1 MWSRKEDEP
10 KPVETPVR
18 PVSEPPRQAVETTG
32 GKHVETIVKVGKS
45 IYIRG
50 ELSGNEDLTIEGT
63 VEGKI
68 ELRDHNLV
76 VGSTGKIQ
84 AEIHA
89 KTVTIQGEVQG
100 NVHAEERIE
109 LAASGTVKGDLVA
122 PRIVI
127 SDGARFKGTVDMDK
141 PGDKPGD
148 KPRQSAQPAVVIRSG
163 AGPGPGDSRPV
174 AGATPVPAAAT
185 TAGPV
190 KV

>member
-18 PVSEPPRQAVETTG
+18 PASEPPRQAVETTG
-32 GKHVETIVKVGKS
+32 GKQVETIVKVGKS
-45 IYIRG
+45 IHIRG
-50 ELSGNEDLTIEGT
+50 ELSGNEDLTIEGS

-68 ELRDHNLV
+68 ELKDHNLV

-141 PGDKPGD
+141 PGDKP
-148 KPRQSAQPAVVIRSG
+148 RQTTQPAVVIRSG
-163 AGPGPGDSRPV
+163 AGPGPGPGDSRPV
-174 AGATPVPAAAT
+174 SATTPVPAAAT